1 MRKKGRNMNKINN
14 EKEQSK
20 KYLLYT
26 FSFDNYTL
34 VEISL
39 KNVAKIEAMIIN
51 DSSYIKSVDKKA
63 GPSYNYI
70 GSTAYWM
77 TELKNYYDG
86 NSTEQF
92 EKIIKN
98 AVIAVNNE
106 NSTHLN
112 ADGVGIE
119 QITNRLIPKENS
131 LKELLKND
139 NKEYELFKL
148 ISNKTEVND
157 KNHKARKNPSFAS
170 KFCHYASFYLF
181 EGTEYQDNY
190 SIYDT
195 VLKKALPLY
204 LSYYNLEMP
213 NLNKYDE
220 YQKAVDDII
229 RVSNSN
235 VSRNGFDHLLW
246 YYHKGR
252 I

>member
-1 MRKKGRNMNKINN
+1 
-14 EKEQSK
+14 
-20 KYLLYT
+20 
-26 FSFDNYTL
+26 
-34 VEISL
+34 
-39 KNVAKIEAMIIN
+39 
-51 DSSYIKSVDKKA
+51 
-63 GPSYNYI
+63 
-70 GSTAYWM
+70 M

-106 NSTHLN
+106 NRTHLN

-170 KFCHYASFYLF
+170 KF
-181 EGTEYQDNY
+181 
-190 SIYDT
+190 
-195 VLKKALPLY
+195 
-204 LSYYNLEMP
+204 YYNLEMP